1 MCINCLEYN
10 YYVTK
15 MYKEDNKMK
24 IYGYMRVSTKEQ
36 NEKRQQLALFNY
48 GVAKENIYLDKISGD
63 TFERKEYKKMIK
75 KLQAGDL
82 LVISSIDR
90 LGRNYDEIIKQ
101 WRMIIEDIE
110 ADIKVLDMPLLD
122 TTVNND
128 ELIGKFISD
137 IVLQILSYVAQTE
150 RENIRKRQAEGIS
163 VAKAKGVKFGRP
175 KKKRPKDFEMI
186 KERWI
191 KREITSRQAAQV
203 LEIPRSTFVL
213 WARQ

>member
-1 MCINCLEYN
+1 
-10 YYVTK
+10 
-15 MYKEDNKMK
+15 MK

>member
-1 MCINCLEYN
+1 
-10 YYVTK
+10 
-15 MYKEDNKMK
+15 MK

-36 NEKRQQLALFNY
+36 NEKRQQLVLFNY
-48 GVAKENIYLDKISGD
+48 GIAKENIYLDKISGD